1 MDLSENDLRFLCCH
15 YMTETLKALEGE
27 QCRIRKYVSLL
38 LDTVERKTGAAIPD
52 NLREDILFASGIHD
66 IGKLLIP
73 VTILNKP
80 DKLTKEEYEV
90 VKQHTTRGSALVA
103 ELPDLRS
110 SEAFPYAFDICLH
123 HHERWNGT
131 GYPDGARGCAISF
144 WSQLVA
150 LADVYDAL
158 VTARPYKPAYSH
170 ESAIRMIQNG
180 ECGTFS
186 PLMLE
191 CLRET
196 ADGMKALGKNI

>member
-80 DKLTKEEYEV
+80 DKLTNV
-90 VKQHTTRGSALVA
+90 RAG
-103 ELPDLRS
+103 R
-110 SEAFPYAFDICLH
+110 
-123 HHERWNGT
+123 
-131 GYPDGARGCAISF
+131 
-144 WSQLVA
+144 
-150 LADVYDAL
+150 
-158 VTARPYKPAYSH
+158 
-170 ESAIRMIQNG
+170 
-180 ECGTFS
+180 
-186 PLMLE
+186 
-191 CLRET
+191 
-196 ADGMKALGKNI
+196 